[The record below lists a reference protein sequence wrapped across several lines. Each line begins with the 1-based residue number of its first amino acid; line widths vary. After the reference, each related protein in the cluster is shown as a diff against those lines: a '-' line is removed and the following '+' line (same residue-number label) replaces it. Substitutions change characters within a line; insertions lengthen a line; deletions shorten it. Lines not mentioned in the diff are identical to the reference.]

1 MRRAGSMLTRS
12 NVVKRGDR
20 VRRSNSGEA
29 VIIKACFA
37 CAPRD
42 AAVLAQ
48 APGSLAEG
56 LLPRCDV
63 NTGCLDEKQH
73 EYN

>member
-1 MRRAGSMLTRS
+1 M
-12 NVVKRGDR
+12 
-20 VRRSNSGEA
+20 RRSNSGEA